1 MDNLKSVLLNKSEIK
16 YIQNSNNLSKSFEYK
31 IKSQLKKK
39 ISIFL
44 ENEFLLL
51 LQFGLITVNDLQT
64 CINKYNNMLPNLGK
78 EKVAGSN
85 PAQGF
90 ESSLRIRFFNRFIR
104 YSNTRKK

>member
-1 MDNLKSVLLNKSEIK
+1 LEKRSILLSNSEFEYLSRK
-16 YIQNSNNLSKSFEYK
+16 KQFSKSFEYK

-44 ENEFLLL
+44 DNEFPLL
-51 LQFGLITVNDLQT
+51 LQSGLIDVNDLVLY
-64 CINKYNNMLPNLGK
+64 INNISNTLPILGK

-90 ESSLRIRFFNRFIR
+90 LVR
-104 YSNTRKK
+104 